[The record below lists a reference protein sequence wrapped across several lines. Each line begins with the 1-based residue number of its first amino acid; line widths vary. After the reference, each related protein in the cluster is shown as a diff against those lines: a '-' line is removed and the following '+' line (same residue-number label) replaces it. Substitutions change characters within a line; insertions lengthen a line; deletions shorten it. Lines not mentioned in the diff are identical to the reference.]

1 MGLGRFG
8 GALGAVRYLAERGAD
23 LLVTDLRTEPEL
35 KTSLEQLADLPGV
48 TYHLGGHLEEDFTSC
63 DLVVASAAIPLSN
76 RYLELARSRGI
87 PITREM
93 NLFWERNPG
102 RVVAV
107 TGTNGKSTTTAL
119 THALLSQAFPG
130 RVWLGGNIGKS
141 LLPDVEKI
149 RPGDWVVLELSSFQL
164 EDLAVLRP
172 NAQVSIVTNFS
183 ANHLDRH
190 PSLDAYRA
198 AKQQLLACQSTD
210 RIAVLNQDDPDVSQ
224 WPTGARRFW
233 FGSDD
238 IGREGMFLY
247 GADAFPRRAIFRLG
261 LREQVFPLGDWLTLA
276 GRHNVINALAACSAA
291 LLLGTQA
298 AQIEAGIRSF
308 TALPHRLELVGE
320 VGGVRYFNDS
330 KATTPAAA
338 ILALRS
344 FRAPCWVIVGGYDKQ
359 IDLNGLVA
367 EIVAHPPRGVACV
380 GQVGPALA
388 AQLKQA
394 AAEKGCPLHLD
405 ESGTLSHAVAWCAA
419 QAQPGEVVLLSPGC
433 ASYDQFE
440 NYEERGLLFARLVAE
455 QAHVATTSSTAS
467 SANVATS

>member
-1 MGLGRFG
+1 
-8 GALGAVRYLAERGAD
+8 
-23 LLVTDLRTEPEL
+23 
-35 KTSLEQLADLPGV
+35 LADLPEV
-48 TYHLGGHLEEDFTSC
+48 TYHLGGHREEDFTSC

-76 RYLELARSRGI
+76 RYLELARSHGI
-87 PITREM
+87 PVTREM

-141 LLPDVEKI
+141 LLPEVEAI

-164 EDLAVLRP
+164 EDLAPLRP
-172 NAQVSIVTNFS
+172 NAQVAIVTNFS

-190 PSLDAYRA
+190 PSLEAYRA

-276 GRHNVINALAACSAA
+276 GRHNVINALAACTAA

-298 AQIEAGIRSF
+298 AQIEAGIRGFS
-308 TALPHRLELVGE
+308 ALPHRLELVGD
-320 VGGVRYFNDS
+320 VSGVRYFNDS

-338 ILALRS
+338 TLALRA
-344 FRAPCWVIVGGYDKQ
+344 FRAPCWMILGGHDKQ
-359 IDLNGLVA
+359 IDFSELIS
-367 EIVAHPPRGVACV
+367 EIVAHPPRGVVCI
-380 GQVGPALA
+380 GQTGPALA
-388 AQLKQA
+388 AMLQRSA
-394 AAEKGCPLHLD
+394 DERGCRLNIED
-405 ESGTLSHAVAWCAA
+405 AGTLPKAVAWCAA

-455 QAHVATTSSTAS
+455 QAQSNTALNTTAS
-467 SANVATS
+467 